1 MKKQIII
8 RPEAEADIQDAF
20 LWYEQQRNGLGND
33 FLLCVEEALSIIRR
47 NPEMYP
53 RVHKNVYRSLIRR
66 FPYGVFYIIEE
77 DRIVILAVFH
87 AKRNPKQWKDLA

>member
-33 FLLCVEEALSIIRR
+33 FLLCVEEALSMIGRT
-47 NPEMYP
+47 PEMYP

-77 DRIVILAVFH
+77 DRIVILAIFH
-87 AKRNPKQWKDLA
+87 AKRNPKKWKDIA

>member
-33 FLLCVEEALSIIRR
+33 FLLCVEEALSMIRR
-47 NPEMYP
+47 TPEMYP